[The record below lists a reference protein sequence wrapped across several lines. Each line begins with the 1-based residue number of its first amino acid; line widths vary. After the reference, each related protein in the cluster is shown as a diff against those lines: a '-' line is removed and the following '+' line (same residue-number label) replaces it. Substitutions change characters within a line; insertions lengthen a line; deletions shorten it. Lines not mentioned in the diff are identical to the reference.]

1 MGKKPVLR
9 FDCVNRVKVEKSTL
23 LRVVLTPDGHVEV
36 DPSGRMNG
44 RGVYLTPDKDT
55 LEKARKTKALEKSL
69 GVPIPEEVY
78 NKIER
83 YLVQ

>member
-9 FDCVNRVKVEKSTL
+9 FDCVNHVKVEKSTL

-44 RGVYLTPDKDT
+44 RGVYLTPDRET
-55 LEKARKTKALEKSL
+55 LEKAKKTKALEKSL
-69 GVPIPEEVY
+69 GTGVPEEVY

-83 YLVQ
+83 YLVK